1 MMPVIQFKPPR
12 LIETDALLLRPLEFR
27 DADELFD
34 CIFSDFDTMRDLAWH
49 IHTHVDETRSF
60 IALSRAG
67 WETGAYLH
75 WALECKQTRRITAL
89 IELRI
94 EMPRIEIG
102 YVICRRGA
110 TRRRR
115 SGFVALRKLT
125 QWLINQPGIYRV
137 FAHCA
142 VDGRMHPTME
152 RLGFTLEGVVRS
164 HEARPNIGVLAG
176 DSYLYAMTR
185 RAAPP
190 PTLVGPDHPPGVQ
203 RPD

>member
-1 MMPVIQFKPPR
+1 MTSVTPFKPPR
-12 LIETDALLLRPLEFR
+12 LIETDTLLLRPLEFR
-27 DADELFD
+27 DAEELFD
-34 CIFSDFDTMRDLAWH
+34 SIFSDFDTMRDLAWRV
-49 IHTHVDETRSF
+49 HTHIEETRNF

-67 WETGAYLH
+67 REAGTYVH

-94 EMPRIEIG
+94 EPPRIELG
-102 YVICRRGA
+102 YVVCRRGA

-115 SGFVALRKLT
+115 SGILALRKLT

-137 FAHCA
+137 FAHCS
-142 VDGRMHPTME
+142 VDGRSHTMME
-152 RLGFTLEGVVRS
+152 RLGFELEGTVKS

-185 RAAPP
+185 AASPLTVPNSGPVSPP
-190 PTLVGPDHPPGVQ
+190 SD
-203 RPD
+203 

>member
-1 MMPVIQFKPPR
+1 MSVTPFKPPR
-12 LIETDALLLRPLEFR
+12 LIETDALLLRPLEFL
-27 DADELFD
+27 DAEELFN
-34 CIFSDFDTMRDLAWH
+34 CMFSDFDTMRDLAWR
-49 IHTHVDETRSF
+49 IHTHVAETRAF

-67 WETGAYLH
+67 WETGAYVH

-94 EMPRIEIG
+94 ETPRIEIG

-115 SGFVALRKLT
+115 SGFIAIRKLT

-142 VDGRMHPTME
+142 VDGRMHPTMA
-152 RLGFTLEGVVRS
+152 RLGFTLEGVVRN

-185 RAAPP
+185 QAGPTPSRAG
-190 PTLVGPDHPPGVQ
+190 TNHPSGVQ
-203 RPD
+203 YQD

>member
-1 MMPVIQFKPPR
+1 MSVTPFKPPR

-27 DADELFD
+27 DAEELFD

-49 IHTHVDETRSF
+49 IHAHVEETRKF
-60 IALSRAG
+60 IALSNAG
-67 WETGAYLH
+67 WETGAYVH

-94 EMPRIEIG
+94 ETPRIELG
-102 YVICRRGA
+102 YVVCRRGA

-115 SGFVALRKLT
+115 SGILALRKLT

-142 VDGRMHPTME
+142 VDGRSHTMME
-152 RLGFTLEGVVRS
+152 RLGFELEGVVKN

-185 RAAPP
+185 SAPP
-190 PTLVGPDHPPGVQ
+190 PITWRSDPDDPLGN
-203 RPD
+203 

>member
-1 MMPVIQFKPPR
+1 MSVIPFKPPR
-12 LIETDALLLRPLEFR
+12 LIETDTLLLRPLEFR
-27 DADELFD
+27 DAEELFD
-34 CIFSDFDTMRDLAWH
+34 CIFSDFDTMRDLAWR
-49 IHTHVDETRSF
+49 IHAHVDETRTF

-67 WETGAYLH
+67 WETGAYVH

-94 EMPRIEIG
+94 ETPRIELG
-102 YVICRRGA
+102 YVVCRRGA

-115 SGFVALRKLT
+115 SGILALRKLT

-137 FAHCA
+137 FAHCS
-142 VDGRMHPTME
+142 VDGRSHTMME
-152 RLGFTLEGVVRS
+152 RMGFTLEGVVKN

-185 RAAPP
+185 NAPSTP
-190 PTLVGPDHPPGVQ
+190 SLAGPDHPPDVQ
-203 RPD
+203 RRD